1 MMRFKFRIK
10 FVFIMARIWDRIIV
24 RISAELEK
32 MGKFTMRFR
41 VLFKVRIRYDSVRV
55 WVRLMFGIGFQIEF
69 ILD

>member
-24 RISAELEK
+24 RISTELEK

-41 VLFKVRIRYDSVRV
+41 VLFKVRIRYDGVRV

>member
-41 VLFKVRIRYDSVRV
+41 VLFKVRIRYDGVRV
-55 WVRLMFGIGFQIEF
+55 WVRLMFGIVFQIEF

>member
-32 MGKFTMRFR
+32 MGKFTMRFEFCLR
-41 VLFKVRIRYDSVRV
+41 SGLDMTA
-55 WVRLMFGIGFQIEF
+55 LGFGLG
-69 ILD
+69 